1 MSSSTPEGNFKKSFC
16 SWLRKKGCTV
26 FQNQQNVGMPK
37 GFPDTTV
44 LLPESLTIFIEF
56 KASKRAKFQPLQK
69 EWIKK
74 LTDRQY
80 FVFACYPENEKEIKG
95 EIERLL

>member
-16 SWLRKKGCTV
+16 SKLRKLGCTV
-26 FQNQQNVGMPK
+26 FQNQGIGIPK
-37 GFPDTTV
+37 GFPDTSV
-44 LLPESLTIFIEF
+44 LLPEGLTIYIEF

-74 LTDRQY
+74 LNDRN
-80 FVFACYPENEKEIKG
+80 FFAYVCMPENADDIMKDIK
-95 EIERLL
+95 RLL

>member
-16 SWLRKKGCTV
+16 SELRKLGCTV
-26 FQNQQNVGMPK
+26 FQNQGIGVPR
-37 GFPDTTV
+37 GFPDTSV
-44 LLPESLTIFIEF
+44 LLPEGLTVFIEF
-56 KASKRAKFQPLQK
+56 KASKTAKFQPLQK

-80 FVFACYPENEKEIKG
+80 FAWVCYPENRDKIMDEIK
-95 EIERLL
+95 RLL